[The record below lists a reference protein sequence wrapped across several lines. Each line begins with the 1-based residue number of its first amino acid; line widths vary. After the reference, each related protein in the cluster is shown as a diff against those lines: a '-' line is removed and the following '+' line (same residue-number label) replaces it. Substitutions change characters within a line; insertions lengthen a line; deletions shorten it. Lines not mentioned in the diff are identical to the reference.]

1 MNWHPEILPTE
12 QRDLWESRLSFGFPG
27 WVLYGGTALALRLG
41 HRKSVDFDFFSA
53 HAFSPLNLKEQLKL
67 DGEVLQAAPNTL
79 TILHRGVKLS
89 FFGGLSLRVLK
100 APDFLDNCQI
110 ASFEDLAACKLAALV
125 NRVELKDY
133 LDVAALLKNGMPLET
148 MLACAQAVYRGE
160 FPVASCLKSLTWFEP
175 PELSSLA
182 VEDRELLEK
191 ASVTVSSL
199 PEIKPLGEAIGS
211 I

>member
-1 MNWHPEILPTE
+1 MIL
-12 QRDLWESRLSFGFPG
+12 
-27 WVLYGGTALALRLG
+27 V
-41 HRKSVDFDFFSA
+41 
-53 HAFSPLNLKEQLKL
+53 
-67 DGEVLQAAPNTL
+67 
-79 TILHRGVKLS
+79 
-89 FFGGLSLRVLK
+89 
-100 APDFLDNCQI
+100 
-110 ASFEDLAACKLAALV
+110 
-125 NRVELKDY
+125 LKDY

-175 PELSSLA
+175 PELSLLP

-191 ASVTVSSL
+191 ASVAVSSL